1 MTDSG
6 AVTTSSL
13 STVNT
18 NPLTAAT
25 SLSTTSTTSSVTTSI
40 TSPVTSTTTLA
51 TPVTVI
57 GTVDLS
63 QTARVTSPTSETSP
77 AVHISI
83 AEHGASTASSD
94 DMMSLMEGDGL
105 EMDFKMKTS
114 SIAEKFSKQVSTV
127 FGLFTNMK
135 PRGYLY
141 IFGVLFLHFR

>member
-13 STVNT
+13 STVNS

-40 TSPVTSTTTLA
+40 TSPVTSTTTVA

-94 DMMSLMEGDGL
+94 DMSLMEGDGL